1 MTPLGEIS
9 LLSALL
15 VAAAAF
21 LGSLASALTGS
32 GGAIIVSFALAPIIG
47 VAALVPTVS
56 VAMAV
61 SHAAR
66 IGFFRHEVDWPI
78 SALVLAAAA
87 PGCVIGA
94 LVYSRLDE
102 RAIALTLGLFMLG
115 VVAVRRLRPVAPRRL
130 GSGWVAVLS
139 FGFGLVSG
147 GTIGGGILV
156 LPILAAAGLA
166 GASLVATDAVI
177 GLALHGVKMIVFGGV
192 SVLTPDLALLG
203 LIVGVMTI
211 PGAWAARWLL
221 QRIPLTVHAGI
232 IDGVI
237 TLGGL
242 GFLIQAA
249 RQAF

>member
-1 MTPLGEIS
+1 VTTLAELP
-9 LLSALL
+9 LLSILL

-47 VAALVPTVS
+47 LAPLVPTVS

-66 IGFFRHEVDWPI
+66 IGAFRNDVDRRI
-78 SALVLAAAA
+78 AAIVLAAAL
-87 PGCVIGA
+87 PGAVIGA
-94 LVYSRLDE
+94 LVYTRLDE
-102 RAIALTLGLFMLG
+102 RTIALTLGIFMLA
-115 VVAVRRLRPVAPRRL
+115 VVALRRLRPAAAVRL
-130 GSGWVAVLS
+130 GTGWIVALS

-166 GASLVATDAVI
+166 GAALVATDAVI
-177 GLALHGVKMIVFGGV
+177 GLALHGVKMVVFGSV
-192 SVLTPDLALLG
+192 SALTRELVILG
-203 LIVGVMTI
+203 LVVGIMTI

-221 QRIPLTVHAGI
+221 ARIPLKVHAGI
-232 IDGVI
+232 IDAVI
-237 TLGGL
+237 ALGGI
-242 GFLIQAA
+242 GFLLQA
-249 RQAF
+249 

>member
-1 MTPLGEIS
+1 MTPLAEVP

-66 IGFFRHEVDWPI
+66 IGVFRHDVDWR
-78 SALVLAAAA
+78 SSRLVLAAAL

-94 LVYSRLDE
+94 LVFSWLDE
-102 RAIALTLGLFMLG
+102 RAIALTLGVFMLG
-115 VVAVRRLRPVAPRRL
+115 VVAIRRLKPAAPPRL
-130 GSGWVAVLS
+130 GPGWIAVLS

-156 LPILAAAGLA
+156 LPILASAGLA
-166 GASLVATDAVI
+166 GAALVATDAVI
-177 GLALHGVKMIVFGGV
+177 GLALHGVKMVVFGGA
-192 SVLTPDLALLG
+192 SVLTKELALLG
-203 LIVGVMTI
+203 LIVGIMTI

-221 QRIPLTVHAGI
+221 QKIPLKVHAGI

-237 TLGGL
+237 ALGGI
-242 GFLIQAA
+242 GFLVKA
-249 RQAF
+249 